1 MHSCDFIM
9 FSRNSIRPSKEFKTF
24 IPFPSPTPVC
34 IQLVPLFKFDVICD
48 RLSLLGNQRYWT
60 TIFMWQLSFET
71 TSWTTFLLPTCKL
84 SVPSSTFQRFIKM
97 CRNDRFCFRTIHA
110 QFQNPCTTG
119 LHQPWSWLLSFNPKL
134 QRNTGTYFR
143 DLRLISLLV

>member
-48 RLSLLGNQRYWT
+48 RLSFWG
-60 TIFMWQLSFET
+60 IKDIEQLFLCDN
-71 TSWTTFLLPTCKL
+71 FLLKQPLEQHFCCLHVTYLFLAAHSRDSLKCVEVIAFVSEL
-84 SVPSSTFQRFIKM
+84 SMHS
-97 CRNDRFCFRTIHA
+97 FRTLVRQA
-110 QFQNPCTTG
+110 FTN
-119 LHQPWSWLLSFNPKL
+119 LD
-134 QRNTGTYFR
+134 R
-143 DLRLISLLV
+143 DYLVLTQSSKEILALILGIFV